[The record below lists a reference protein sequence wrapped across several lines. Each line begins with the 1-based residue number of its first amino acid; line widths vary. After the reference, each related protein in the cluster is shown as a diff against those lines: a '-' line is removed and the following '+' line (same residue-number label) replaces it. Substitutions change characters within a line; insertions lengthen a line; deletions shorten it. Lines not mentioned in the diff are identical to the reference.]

1 MDFEEK
7 IGDRAEPRD
16 RASCRER
23 REDASDL
30 SGRPFAIAA
39 RRRNAAFVQRRCDGS
54 PRRCAARL
62 YLFDHRLGGESD
74 LDVAFACAGAIAH
87 CVCDSSKNLDII
99 IDFMKAGAAI
109 LRAFEESEGSA

>member
-30 SGRPFAIAA
+30 SRRPFAIAA

-62 YLFDHRLGGESD
+62 YLFDHRLEGESD
-74 LDVAFACAGAIAH
+74 LDVAFAALAPSRIAS
-87 CVCDSSKNLDII
+87 VIAAKTSTSSSI
-99 IDFMKAGAAI
+99 
-109 LRAFEESEGSA
+109 S

>member
-30 SGRPFAIAA
+30 RGRPFAIAA

-62 YLFDHRLGGESD
+62 YLFDHRPEGESD
-74 LDVAFACAGAIAH
+74 LDVAFACAGAIAY
-87 CVCDSSKNLDII
+87 CVCDSSKNLNII
-99 IDFMKAGAAI
+99 IDFIKAGAAI
-109 LRAFEESEGSA
+109 LRTFEESEGSA